1 MLSAGKLAPLFFL
14 CVLFAGLAESA
25 EKKCTQSACVC
36 NVADKSAAQVV
47 DCNQFWRLH
56 HSAHFTVCCPQS
68 FDGSRAL
75 RQCESLRQTLSKK
88 WLGTAGAAW
97 QSRCYV
103 VFHPTAASYIQ
114 AVGRGSEQTLGCSS
128 VKELG
133 GRVLSRRIDLR
144 LDRTDPLA
152 GALPHEL
159 THIVLADV
167 VAINKLPRWA
177 DEGMAMLADPLEKQ
191 EAHRRDLIA
200 ALNRGRAVRLAAL
213 LALDGYPQSPQMPAF
228 YGQSLSLVEFLV
240 ERKGPLELQVF
251 LQKAAKEGYLTAL
264 HETYGIRDLRHLER
278 LWLAS
283 VEARD
288 GSTSLAKVGYRSTE
302 RSSAAML
309 LSP

>member
-1 MLSAGKLAPLFFL
+1 MLS
-14 CVLFAGLAESA
+14 E
-25 EKKCTQSACVC
+25 
-36 NVADKSAAQVV
+36 
-47 DCNQFWRLH
+47 
-56 HSAHFTVCCPQS
+56 
-68 FDGSRAL
+68 
-75 RQCESLRQTLSKK
+75 K
-88 WLGTAGAAW
+88 WLGTTEVAW

-103 VFHPTAASYIQ
+103 VFHPTAATYIQ
-114 AVGRGSEQTLGCSS
+114 AAGRGSEQTLGCSS
-128 VKELG
+128 IKELG

-144 LDRTDPLA
+144 LDRPDPLA

-159 THIVLADV
+159 THVVLADI
-167 VAINKLPRWA
+167 VALNKLPRWA

-213 LALDGYPQSPQMPAF
+213 LALDGYPQSPQMAAF

-251 LQKAAKEGYLTAL
+251 LQKAAKKGHSIAL
-264 HETYGIRDLRHLER
+264 NETYGIRDLRHLER

-288 GSTSLAKVGYRSTE
+288 GSTSLAKAEYRKAD
-302 RSSAAML
+302 RSSAATL
-309 LSP
+309 VSP